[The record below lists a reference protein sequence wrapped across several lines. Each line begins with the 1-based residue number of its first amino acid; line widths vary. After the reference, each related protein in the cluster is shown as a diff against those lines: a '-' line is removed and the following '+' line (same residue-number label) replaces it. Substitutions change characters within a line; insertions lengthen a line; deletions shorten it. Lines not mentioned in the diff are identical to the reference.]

1 MFGLTIY
8 LMYLA
13 DYLTGRKNK
22 IFCKLCGIEL
32 KSDKDLDIHIRNN
45 HKHDV

>member
-13 DYLTGRKNK
+13 DYLSGKNK
-22 IFCKLCGIEL
+22 IFCKLCGIKL
-32 KSDKDLDIHIRNN
+32 SSDKDLDTHI
-45 HKHDV
+45 